1 MFLFYPETAQRSLEK
16 LDLLFKPNRRKLIC
30 LDWEACQKGSLL
42 HRDLEGVKAARQLE
56 LALAMKEIGK
66 AV

>member
-1 MFLFYPETAQRSLEK
+1 MFLFHPETVQRSLEE
-16 LDLLFKPNRRKLIC
+16 LDLLFTLNRRKLVC

-42 HRDLEGVKAARQLE
+42 HRDLEGLKAARQLE
-56 LALAMKEIGK
+56 MALALGGIEK